1 MTKTVNQ
8 SVKRKQYIIFGFI
21 SFFVIFGVL
30 LYLFVFINNSK
41 KTKEIQSDI
50 SEKSIVPVTNNM
62 SFQEIW
68 VRKLEDENKIISKKI
83 DQLEKII
90 IDNITKDEQSK
101 NFNTVDDISSLQQ
114 QISDLKNDL
123 EKQTYLGSSHS
134 EPKGPSTFSSS
145 LNMPEGHFNMN
156 RDVHSKI
163 VLNLSK
169 KDIKEIKHIDNTI
182 PAGSFA
188 KAVLIGG
195 IDASTSVTSS
205 SDPRPILMRLIDHGT
220 LPRQFRSHV
229 DDCHV
234 LAGSYGDLS
243 SERVFMR
250 LEKLTCVDRF
260 SKEILETSVS
270 GYVAGEDGKAGVR
283 GVVVDKTGPM
293 LRNTFIAGFL
303 GGIGNFVEGANRG
316 SVFPVSPFGQ
326 TNSMSP
332 VDMLKSGAAN
342 GTSNAFDKYADF
354 WIKRAE
360 QLQPVIQVSAGR
372 IVDIVIT
379 HGASLIIPK
388 TKISNKNKKEGQLM
402 QVKSEEGRFNGG
414 EGL

>member
-1 MTKTVNQ
+1 MTKTLNQ
-8 SVKRKQYIIFGFI
+8 IIKKKQYVTLGIL
-21 SFFVIFGVL
+21 FFFLFFGVL
-30 LYLFVFINNSK
+30 LYFFVFENNSK
-41 KTKEIQSDI
+41 NIKESQNLIP
-50 SEKSIVPVTNNM
+50 EKSIVPVTSNM

-68 VRKLEDENKIISKKI
+68 VQKLEDENKILSKKI
-83 DQLEKII
+83 DQLEKIL

-101 NFNTVDDISSLQQ
+101 KYSSIEDINDIQQ

-123 EKQTYLGSSHS
+123 EKQTYLGSPHH
-134 EPKGPSTFSSS
+134 EPKSPSTYSSS
-145 LNMPEGHFNMN
+145 LNMSEGHSDMN

-163 VLNLSK
+163 ILNLSK
-169 KDIKEIKHIDNTI
+169 KEKKDIKHIDNTI

-195 IDASTSVTSS
+195 IDASTSVSSS
-205 SDPRPILMRLIDHGT
+205 SDPRPILMRLVDHGT

-250 LEKLTCVDRF
+250 LEKLTCVDRL

-293 LRNTFIAGFL
+293 LRNTFVAGFL

-326 TNSMSP
+326 TNSMNP
-332 VDMLKSGAAN
+332 VDMLKSGVAN

-360 QLQPVIQVSAGR
+360 QLQPVIQISAGR
-372 IVDIVIT
+372 FVDIVIT
-379 HGASLIIPK
+379 DGASLIIPK
-388 TKISNKNKKEGQLM
+388 ENRSNKNKRIEHKTY
-402 QVKSEEGRFNGG
+402 VKSEEGSFK
-414 EGL
+414 EGDGL

>member
-1 MTKTVNQ
+1 MTKTLNQ
-8 SVKRKQYIIFGFI
+8 IVKKRQYFTLGILFFLLFLGVFLYFFIFE
-21 SFFVIFGVL
+21 S
-30 LYLFVFINNSK
+30 NSK
-41 KTKEIQSDI
+41 NLKEIQNRSP
-50 SEKSIVPVTNNM
+50 EKSIVPVTNNM

-68 VRKLEDENKIISKKI
+68 VRKLEDENKILSKKI
-83 DQLEKII
+83 DQLEKILV
-90 IDNITKDEQSK
+90 DNITKDEQSK
-101 NFNTVDDISSLQQ
+101 KYNAVDDINDLQQ

-123 EKQTYLGSSHS
+123 EKQTYLGSSQN
-134 EPKGPSTFSSS
+134 EPKNPSIYSSS
-145 LNMPEGHFNMN
+145 LNMSEGHADMN
-156 RDVHSKI
+156 RDAHSKI
-163 VLNLSK
+163 VLNLTK
-169 KDIKEIKHIDNTI
+169 KEKKEVKHIDNTI

-195 IDASTSVTSS
+195 IDASTSVSSS
-205 SDPRPILMRLIDHGT
+205 SDPRPILMRLVDHGT

-250 LEKLTCVDRF
+250 LEKLTCVDRL

-293 LRNTFIAGFL
+293 LRNTFVAGFL

-326 TNSMSP
+326 TNSMNP
-332 VDMLKSGAAN
+332 VDMLKSGVAN
-342 GTSNAFDKYADF
+342 GTSNAFEKYADF

-360 QLQPVIQVSAGR
+360 QLQPVIQISAGR
-372 IVDIVIT
+372 FVDIVIT
-379 HGASLIIPK
+379 DGASLIVPK
-388 TKISNKNKKEGQLM
+388 DKISKKNKRAEHTAY
-402 QVKSEEGRFNGG
+402 VKSQENRFREGD
-414 EGL
+414 GL